1 MTFIVEGN
9 TSFNVDAIKVIQRVK
24 IGDRNG
30 IALYINNGSNSGI
43 NIQVKFSQMLS
54 QNEIACDITFNYI
67 ICMIIHKRSG
77 LIRLERL
84 IDSANKIYEEIIEE
98 KSKTCIATCDI
109 PMLKEKIISEYAQA
123 LAKMAN
129 SLL

>member
-1 MTFIVEGN
+1 MTFIVEGD

-43 NIQVKFSQMLS
+43 NIQVKFGQMLS
-54 QNEIACDITFNYI
+54 QNEIACKITFNYI
-67 ICMIIHKRSG
+67 ICMIVHKRSG

-84 IDSANKIYEEIIEE
+84 IESADKIYEEVIE
-98 KSKTCIATCDI
+98 KNSKTCITTCDI
-109 PMLKEKIISEYAQA
+109 PMLKEKIISEYVQA
-123 LAKMAN
+123 LAKMAS